1 MKAMKERKDIRL
13 VDPDDEREVVK
24 NILKEQNVI
33 KEGQETII
41 YDKVAYRD
49 KTAEKPQEIQN
60 DKMEQILNEI
70 KNLKS
75 SLSKI

>member
-24 NILKEQNVI
+24 NILKEQGVI
-33 KEGQETII
+33 KEDTII

-49 KTAEKPQEIQN
+49 KAKEEKPQFN
-60 DKMEQILNEI
+60 P
-70 KNLKS
+70 
-75 SLSKI
+75 